1 MYFREGNDVRLQIHV
16 AVDPKETPLSEI
28 MHMKE
33 ELVEKITLSVH
44 QDLAVDRAS
53 LYSDPGRGYSDQHST
68 KLPNSPSLAE
78 SWNITTQGTLHAR
91 IATDKF
97 YAWYLMHGNAP
108 PGGGEITSTT
118 PGKRMKFRRR
128 DTGKIMY
135 AKSVRPLNPNNIHV
149 TVPRPYSFRRDVVE
163 YAMEHGAEHAL
174 SVLEGK
180 EAWRGVLQVRLTRL

>member
-33 ELVEKITLSVH
+33 ELVSKVSLAVH
-44 QDLAVDRAS
+44 QEIVEKTHELS
-53 LYSDPGRGYSDQHST
+53 SDPGRTH
-68 KLPNSPSLAE
+68 PNVPSLAN
-78 SWNITTQGTLHAR
+78 SWTMVPQGTLRAV
-91 IATDKF
+91 IGTDKF
-97 YAWYLMHGNAP
+97 YAWYLMHGNP
-108 PGGGEITSTT
+108 PNVGEFIVPTE
-118 PGKRMKFRRR
+118 KKYMRFRRR
-128 DTGKIMY
+128 DTGEIVY
-135 AKSVRPLNPNNIHV
+135 AKRVRPLNPNNIHV